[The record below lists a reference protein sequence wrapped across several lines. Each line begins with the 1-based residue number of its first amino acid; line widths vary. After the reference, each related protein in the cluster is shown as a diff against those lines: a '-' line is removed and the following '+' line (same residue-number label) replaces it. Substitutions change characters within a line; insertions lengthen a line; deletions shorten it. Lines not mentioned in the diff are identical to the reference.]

1 MGRRG
6 EALALLREVQRHA
19 GAPDSWPVVASLYA
33 ALGDCAGTLAALDT
47 AVERRSFAFGPTL
60 GDPLWDLV
68 RSDPPFARILTKAG
82 LRN

>member
-1 MGRRG
+1 M
-6 EALALLREVQRHA
+6 
-19 GAPDSWPVVASLYA
+19 ASLYA

-68 RSDPPFARILTKAG
+68 RSDPRFARILTKAG